1 MIIENLL
8 YINSIEVIAYTTV
21 NPKTS
26 HIFLATMND
35 KVNEFDSKSQA
46 KSDSLLEQ
54 FECTLVARLIGHS
67 PSTDP
72 PTILYVPSSG
82 CLIAGTKFPPKK
94 TNLSELQNPGLMD

>member
-1 MIIENLL
+1 ML
-8 YINSIEVIAYTTV
+8 YINSVEVIAFTTI

-26 HIFLATMND
+26 HVFLSTMNN
-35 KVNEFDSKSQA
+35 KVKDVGDSSGKV

-72 PTILYVPSSG
+72 PTILYVPCSG
-82 CLIAGTKFPPKK
+82 CLVAGTKFPPQK
-94 TNLSELQNPGLMD
+94 TNLSEL